1 MLEVILTFAVTFS
14 NYRIQQNATL
24 FEFFYVF
31 MFFRHFLVKK
41 TCNILYKF
49 SVLHSHFNLIKIFYF
64 YSLHWGTTSCID
76 PNMTQLIDLV
86 LFCVRSNLI
95 RGIKYNYKFTYLYIS
110 LDWLVFPIAEVLQ
123 SFFRPKFSVFKQKI
137 EIERQHE
144 DKKYIFLVIDL
155 IGIS

>member
-49 SVLHSHFNLIKIFYF
+49 SVLHSHFNLIKVFYF
-64 YSLHWGTTSCID
+64 YSPHQGTTSCID
-76 PNMTQLIDLV
+76 PNMTQLIDLG
-86 LFCVRSNLI
+86 LLCVWGNLI
-95 RGIKYNYKFTYLYIS
+95 PDNKYNYQFTYLYIS
-110 LDWLVFPIAEVLQ
+110 LDWLVFLIAEVLQ
-123 SFFRPKFSVFKQKI
+123 CSFRPKFSVFK
-137 EIERQHE
+137 
-144 DKKYIFLVIDL
+144 KKLKSRGNMRIKHTFFW
-155 IGIS
+155 